1 MAPRDV
7 AGGQM
12 SDVRSGDGPA
22 SVRAAGRDA
31 RRAAD
36 QAARRAADRDAGH
49 AADRDAPETA
59 GRQVSHAAVRAT
71 AAAHRAAGPT
81 GVPADPT
88 AGSDAGHLREVIAI
102 FGPTASGKSAVAE
115 AVADRLGTEV
125 VSADA
130 MQVYRGLPILTN
142 QPSRPTRLVAIRAL
156 DEEMSVGA
164 FASLAHR
171 EIDDLVATRGA
182 AVVSGGTGLYLRAA
196 LADLGVPPRVDPRA
210 RDRTEREVA
219 ADRAAAHARLAG
231 LDPAA
236 AAAVHPNDRRR
247 LVRALELA
255 EAGGSLVADQERLWS
270 EATRRPTLIVGLEVS
285 ADELLRRIRER
296 TESMFSNGVV
306 DEVRSALRADLSRTA
321 EKTLG
326 FREIAQLAPADALER
341 IVVRTRRYAAY
352 QRKWMRRMRG
362 IVLLDAERSPD
373 EVAEDI
379 LGLARR

>member
-1 MAPRDV
+1 MPSELRIGTPSELRIGRPGTPRIKTP
-7 AGGQM
+7 Q
-12 SDVRSGDGPA
+12 
-22 SVRAAGRDA
+22 
-31 RRAAD
+31 RAAD
-36 QAARRAADRDAGH
+36 SGR
-49 AADRDAPETA
+49 PKTT
-59 GRQVSHAAVRAT
+59 GRQASQAAVRAT
-71 AAAHRAAGPT
+71 AAAAHRAAGPT

-88 AGSDAGHLREVIAI
+88 AGPDAGDRREVIAI

-142 QPSRPTRLVAIRAL
+142 QPSRPTRLVAIRSL
-156 DEEMSVGA
+156 DEEMSLGE
-164 FASLAHR
+164 FAVLAHR
-171 EIDDLVATRGA
+171 EIDELVTTHGV

-196 LADLGVPPRVDPRA
+196 LADLVVPPRVDPRT
-210 RDRTEREVA
+210 RDRIEREVL
-219 ADRAAAHARLAG
+219 ADRTAAHERLAT
-231 LDPAA
+231 LDPLA

-255 EAGGSLVADQERLWS
+255 EVGGSLVAHQERLWS
-270 EATRRPTLIVGLEVS
+270 EATRRPTLIVGLEVG
-285 ADELLRRIRER
+285 AVELLRRIRER

-306 DEVRSALRADLSRTA
+306 HEVRSALGADLSRTA

-326 FREIAQLAPADALER
+326 LREIAQLAPADALER

-352 QRKWMRRMRG
+352 QRKWMGRIPG

-379 LGLARR
+379 RGLARR